1 MPARCGF
8 SELNEPVARV
18 FSHRWLDVP
27 NLGDIATIDWSH
39 VEPFDVLCGGFPCQG
54 GVHGR

>member
-1 MPARCGF
+1 V
-8 SELNEPVARV
+8 NQHVAHTSRV

-39 VEPFDVLCGGFPCQG
+39 VEPVDVLWAPM
-54 GVHGR
+54 